1 MSDTKCAFKYVVFLD
16 GIVTHFR
23 SCTIGRGNHDSMIQ
37 VAEHRF
43 SRCIQRIIVTK
54 RVPAPP
60 PLTQE
65 EIYDLRLNA
74 GINEAISDG
83 TAQKLFSKYSS
94 LRA

>member
-1 MSDTKCAFKYVVFLD
+1 MTQAQHAFKYVVFFD

-23 SCTIGRGNHDSMIQ
+23 SCTIGRGNHDSMTQ
-37 VAEHRF
+37 VADHRF

-54 RVPAPP
+54 RVPAPS

-65 EIYDLRLNA
+65 AIYASGMDA
-74 GINEAISDG
+74 GINEAIADG

>member
-23 SCTIGRGNHDSMIQ
+23 SCTIGRGNHDSMTQ

-65 EIYDLRLNA
+65 AIYAIGMDA
-74 GINEAISDG
+74 GINEAIADG
-83 TAQKLFSKYSS
+83 AAQKLFSKYSS
-94 LRA
+94 LHA